1 MKKLFYSFFLLF
13 SVVTFTTSCQ
23 KDAKQVVQESLGARL
38 AKDAEFSKMMN
49 ATVGMATSF
58 TGQQISAEDGK
69 LAMEILAK
77 GNKANAS
84 ELAFLKR
91 TFGANFEAFG
101 ANLNEYL
108 VAVGNL
114 ENTYKLSALTQPEL
128 DAAIQGAVELNPALK
143 QKLTAVVSA
152 NGKSAGADICNL
164 VVNLASLFGGGALCT
179 AIGVSTIP
187 VVGGVLCTALL
198 AVAKG
203 ILGGLCNLIP

>member
-1 MKKLFYSFFLLF
+1 MKKLFYSTFLLF
-13 SVVTFTTSCQ
+13 AAFTLVSSCQ
-23 KDAKQVVQESLGARL
+23 KEAKQVVQESLGARL
-38 AKDAEFSKMMN
+38 AKDADFSKMMD

-58 TGQQISAEDGK
+58 SGTQISAEDGK

-84 ELAFLKR
+84 EINFLKS
-91 TFGANFEAFG
+91 TFGDNYTAFG
-101 ANLNEYL
+101 TNLNEFL
-108 VAVGNL
+108 VSIGNL
-114 ENTYKLSALTQPEL
+114 ENTYKLSSLSQNEL
-128 DAAIQGAVELNPALK
+128 NEAIQGAVELNPALK
-143 QKLTAVVSA
+143 QKLTATIAA